1 MAIGEEPV
9 FRERVRYIAARWRL
23 PAVSVAAAAVLAFGI
38 SEMMPR
44 KYTATSTVIIDPPP
58 TNDPRTTTALNPA
71 YLDSLTTFEHYFTS
85 DTLFLQAARRFHLG
99 AGGEGLRALRERV
112 LKVVVQR
119 QTRILQVSATLEDPK
134 DAVALEQYI
143 TEQGIAQD
151 RAESDAADRENL
163 RNVNDELERAR
174 VRLESA
180 RNEWEHVTLNDT
192 PETLRS
198 EVSAAIE
205 LLSGT
210 RRLREQ
216 ADAEAAE
223 WRVRA
228 RDGDPDDRKSST
240 VLANAAEAR
249 AQEYAKREKE
259 LDEEIATK
267 RKRVAEQTSRHAIAS
282 AELDSSQKACD
293 AALARVRDY
302 NALTGLHGERLR
314 VIDPGVEP
322 RQPSSPRVLLNT
334 LAAALLA
341 GCLAIAW
348 LNLMAGMPRQRPV
361 VVRAPAPL
369 HEERTVSR

>member
-1 MAIGEEPV
+1 M
-9 FRERVRYIAARWRL
+9 
-23 PAVSVAAAAVLAFGI
+23 
-38 SEMMPR
+38 
-44 KYTATSTVIIDPPP
+44 
-58 TNDPRTTTALNPA
+58 
-71 YLDSLTTFEHYFTS
+71 
-85 DTLFLQAARRFHLG
+85 
-99 AGGEGLRALRERV
+99 
-112 LKVVVQR
+112 
-119 QTRILQVSATLEDPK
+119 
-134 DAVALEQYI
+134 
-143 TEQGIAQD
+143 
-151 RAESDAADRENL
+151 
-163 RNVNDELERAR
+163 
-174 VRLESA
+174 
-180 RNEWEHVTLNDT
+180 
-192 PETLRS
+192 
-198 EVSAAIE
+198 
-205 LLSGT
+205 
-210 RRLREQ
+210 REQ

-249 AQEYAKREKE
+249 AQEYAKRERE

-282 AELDSSQKACD
+282 AELDSAQKAYD